1 MDPALT
7 IILKILAVLVLVLLN
22 GFFVASEFAIVKIRD
37 TQLQPL
43 VKKGNKRALIAQQV
57 VAQLD
62 RYLSAAQLGITLASL
77 GLGWIG
83 EPVFA
88 ALLHPLMT
96 RLQITSESVQH
107 TVSFIVGFSA
117 ITFLHI
123 TAGEQAPKWLAIQKP
138 LPTTLWVVW
147 PLVWFYRISYPLI
160 WAINQASLWLL
171 RRIGIQPAN
180 ETEIAHSEEELRLLF
195 MEAQRRTGV
204 TAPFGRDMVL
214 NALELR
220 RRVARDVMRPRK
232 EIVVLN
238 TEDSIA
244 ACLDIA
250 EKTRFSRFPLTEAG
264 DLDRMLGVIH
274 IKDLYAM
281 RIRARTGADLTPVL
295 RKVIY
300 ISETAYLEKLL
311 HLLLERRMH
320 MAVVVD
326 EFGGTVG
333 LVTLEN
339 ILEEVVGPIQDE
351 FDQEKPLAVRKD
363 ESTWELDGALPVHE
377 LAELAGV
384 AIDAEGASTTSGWVT
399 HRLGGFPKEGEIVK
413 LGGFEL
419 AVEQMN
425 GPRVARLKL
434 RRIAG
439 EEAYAGERL

>member
-1 MDPALT
+1 MDPTLV
-7 IILKILAVLVLVLLN
+7 IVLKIVAVLVLVLLN

-43 VKKGNKRALIAQQV
+43 VKEGNSRARIAQDV

-77 GLGWIG
+77 ALGWIG

-88 ALLHPLMT
+88 TLLKPLM
-96 RLQITSESVQH
+96 LWMQITSENAQH
-107 TVSFIVGFSA
+107 TISFIVGFSA

-147 PLVWFYRISYPLI
+147 PLRAFYKLSYPLI
-160 WAINQASLWLL
+160 WAINHASLAML
-171 RRIGIQPAN
+171 RRIGIQPAS
-180 ETEIAHSEEELRLLF
+180 ETEMAHSEEELRLLF

-232 EIVVLN
+232 EIVALS
-238 TEDSIA
+238 TEDSMA
-244 ACLDIA
+244 TCLDTA
-250 EKTRFSRFPLTEAG
+250 EKTRFSRFPMTEAG

-281 RIRARTGADLTPVL
+281 RIKARTGADLGPAV
-295 RKVIY
+295 RKLIY
-300 ISETAYLEKLL
+300 ISEAAHLEKVL
-311 HLLLERRMH
+311 HILLERRMH
-320 MAVVVD
+320 MAIVVD

-333 LVTLEN
+333 MVTLEN

-351 FDQEKPLAVRKD
+351 FDQEKPLAVRQD
-363 ESTWELDGALPVHE
+363 ENTWELDGALPVHE
-377 LAELAGV
+377 LAELAGITI
-384 AIDAEGASTTSGWVT
+384 AAEGASTTSGWVT
-399 HRLGGFPKEGEIVK
+399 HKLGGFPKDGDVVK
-413 LGGFEL
+413 LGAFEL
-419 AVEQMN
+419 VVEQMD

-434 RRIAG
+434 RRSAG
-439 EEAYAGERL
+439 EEVYAGERL

>member
-1 MDPALT
+1 MDFWVA
-7 IILKILAVLVLVLLN
+7 IALKILAVLVLVLLN

-43 VKKGNKRALIAQQV
+43 AIKGDRRARIAQKV
-57 VAQLD
+57 VAHLD

-83 EPVFA
+83 EPVFKT
-88 ALLHPLMT
+88 LLTPLMI
-96 RLQITSESVQH
+96 RLQIHSENVQH
-107 TVSFIVGFSA
+107 TVAFIVGFSA

-138 LPTTLWVVW
+138 LQTTLWVVW
-147 PLVWFYRISYPLI
+147 PLRFFYRVTYPLI

-171 RRIGIQPAN
+171 RRIGIHPAN
-180 ETEIAHSEEELRLLF
+180 ETELAHSEEELRLLF
-195 MEAQRRTGV
+195 AEAQKRTGV
-204 TAPFGRDMVL
+204 QVPFGRDMVL

-220 RRVARDVMRPRK
+220 RRIARDVMRPRT
-232 EIVVLN
+232 EIIALN

-244 ACLDIA
+244 ACLDTA
-250 EKTRFSRFPLTEAG
+250 EKTRFSRFPLTEDG

-281 RIRARTGADLTPVL
+281 RIKARTGSDLVPAV
-295 RKVIY
+295 RKIIY
-300 ISETAYLEKLL
+300 VPETAHLEKLL
-311 HLLLERRMH
+311 HLLLERRLH
-320 MAVVVD
+320 LAIVVD

-333 LVTLEN
+333 MVTLEN
-339 ILEEVVGPIQDE
+339 ILEELVGPIQDE
-351 FDQEKPLAVRKD
+351 FDQEKPLTVRHD
-363 ESTWELDGALPVHE
+363 ENTWEVDGALPVHE
-377 LAELAGV
+377 LSELAGV
-384 AIDAEGASTTSGWVT
+384 AIAAEGASTTSGWVT
-399 HRLGGFPKEGEIVK
+399 QRLGGFPKEGDVVR

-419 AVEQMN
+419 AVEAMD